1 MGYNDLNGDRLKNA
15 PRLQVMASQEQDARC
30 VRCHSELSKFPSEI
44 NIHFP
49 GYEGLTKPTVW
60 VFPTLLVCLRCGLAQ
75 FSIAE
80 TELRRLADDDADDA
94 GVVCS
99 QAA

>member
-1 MGYNDLNGDRLKNA
+1 MDYNDLNSDGLRNG
-15 PRLQVMASQEQDARC
+15 PRLQVLASQKKDDMC
-30 VRCHSELSKFPSEI
+30 VRCHSGLSKFPSEI

-49 GYEGLTKPTVW
+49 GYEGLTKPTIW
-60 VFPTLLVCLRCGLAQ
+60 VFPSLLVCLRCGLAQ

-80 TELRRLADDDADDA
+80 KELRRLADDDAD
-94 GVVCS
+94 VVRS